1 MSGTERIKAKI
12 LEDAEAR
19 SGQILEQANA
29 EAREIIEECFEGSR
43 AEKGRNTKKS

>member
-12 LEDAEAR
+12 LEDAEAS

-29 EAREIIEECFEGSR
+29 EARR
-43 AEKGRNTKKS
+43 L